1 MLNKIVN
8 MDLEEYLKLMEITHL
23 EGYEILALKTFIE
36 LKLVNL
42 ENKFLNPVLK
52 IDSDIIG
59 SIDKHNKIVT
69 ELYTGTRLEKINK

>member
-36 LKLVNL
+36 LKLAHL
-42 ENKFLNPVLK
+42 ENKLLK
-52 IDSDIIG
+52 PILTIDGDVIS
-59 SIDKHNKIVT
+59 SINKHNNIA
-69 ELYTGTRLEKINK
+69 TGLWGGITNR